1 MKTFIMLEI
10 FSQDHF
16 LASGDWDVYAPF
28 PRKNVKI
35 CPNIFIIKLKV
46 FSMEE
51 CIEYIHRLTHTR
63 ALYITDHRYHFYN
76 AHYNYTHY

>member
-1 MKTFIMLEI
+1 MLEI

-35 CPNIFIIKLKV
+35 CPNIFIIKLQIIFHVSMYSVYYMDSISQIIQAV
-46 FSMEE
+46 FIM
-51 CIEYIHRLTHTR
+51 HK
-63 ALYITDHRYHFYN
+63 
-76 AHYNYTHY
+76 